1 MADENLSSQMESW
14 VNSVGK
20 AATLSVDE
28 QTKINKAGAD
38 IGAKVLQQAT
48 KDKHYRKRK
57 TGKDIHLAD
66 SVLSEANNVNGDKD
80 GSSVFGFSADK
91 AYIARFL
98 NDGTKHIQ
106 ADHFVDNAR
115 KEAKEAIEEAKEAEY
130 KRIMKS
136 KGVNF

>member
-1 MADENLSSQMESW
+1 MADSDLSSQMESW
-14 VNSVGK
+14 VNSVEK
-20 AATLSVDE
+20 VAILSVDE
-28 QTKINKAGAD
+28 QTEINKAGAD
-38 IGAKVLQQAT
+38 VGAKILQQDT
-48 KDKHYRKRK
+48 KDRHYRKRK
-57 TGKDIHLAD
+57 TGEDVHLAD
-66 SVLSEANNVNGDKD
+66 SVLSEANNINGDKD

-106 ADHFVDNAR
+106 ADHFVDDAR

-130 KRIMKS
+130 KKIMKS

>member
-1 MADENLSSQMESW
+1 MVDSDLSSQMESW
-14 VNSVGK
+14 VNSIGK
-20 AATLSVDE
+20 VANLSVDE

-38 IGAKVLQQAT
+38 VGAKVLQQAT

-57 TGKDIHLAD
+57 TGKDVHLAD
-66 SVLSEANNVNGDKD
+66 SILSEANNVNGNKD
-80 GSSVFGFSADK
+80 GSSIYGFDTKK

-106 ADHFVDNAR
+106 GDHFVDNAR